1 MCVYTIFCVVHVVF
15 VLEQRFAGQ
24 YIEQMNAGWSTF
36 SILLVTQEDVDFEV
50 VLSKLVNGMGCG
62 LVTSWNK

>member
-1 MCVYTIFCVVHVVF
+1 MCVYTIFCVVVF

-36 SILLVTQEDVDFEV
+36 SILSVTQEEDVDFEV